1 MLRTAAL
8 AAVALVASAL
18 LGRWSVELGSR
29 GVARVDEAVALGSA
43 AGGTLVAAWY
53 ALTAIALL
61 LAQLAE
67 LGRRAPR
74 LARGLRAAVGVAGA
88 PVLRRAAVLGV
99 GAGLALAA
107 VPASAGPAADDTVP
121 HDLRPGVGS
130 LSVPRTAPP
139 EELPGAE
146 EPAQGA
152 ASAPE
157 PSAPADEGPA
167 GPPSTP
173 SPRPDV
179 PSSGAPPQDRG
190 PAAPSDDRE
199 TAVPS
204 SEQGTAALPTVAAV
218 SGTGTPA
225 DTPTARP
232 HAAAGSEAHRGTARH
247 VVERGDSLWSI
258 AKAHLGEGATDAE
271 IAAEWPRWH
280 TTNRSV
286 IGADPHLIHPGQA
299 LLAPDPEE
307 QR

>member
-8 AAVALVASAL
+8 AAVALVASVL
-18 LGRWSVELGSR
+18 LGWWCVELASR
-29 GVARVDEAVALGSA
+29 GASRVDEAVALGA
-43 AGGTLVAAWY
+43 AASGTLVAAWY
-53 ALTAIALL
+53 SLTAIALL

-74 LARGLRAAVGVAGA
+74 LARGLRAAVGMAGA

-130 LSVPRTAPP
+130 LSVPSAGPP
-139 EELPGAE
+139 EEVPGAE
-146 EPAQGA
+146 ETAQGA
-152 ASAPE
+152 TSVPE
-157 PSAPADEGPA
+157 PSAPADESPEEPA
-167 GPPSTP
+167 GSPRTP
-173 SPRPDV
+173 SPRPDTPSAAAENRGTV
-179 PSSGAPPQDRG
+179 APSSAR
-190 PAAPSDDRE
+190 
-199 TAVPS
+199 
-204 SEQGTAALPTVAAV
+204 GTAATVAAV
-218 SGTGTPA
+218 SGTGAAA

-232 HAAAGSEAHRGTARH
+232 HAAAGSEVDRGTTRY

-258 AKAHLGEGATDAE
+258 TKAHLGEGATDAE

-280 TTNRSV
+280 TTNRAV